1 MIIKSTVTTQIFYY
15 RPNHTWL
22 IQEFVWQCR
31 DVVPELPRVHEFL
44 NFWCQEIDA
53 TINQINVAY
62 VSKEG
67 TYRSLNGSFNYTTD

>member
-1 MIIKSTVTTQIFYY
+1 MIIKNTVTTQIFYY
-15 RPNHTWL
+15 RPGYNWL

-31 DVVPELPRVHEFL
+31 DIVPELPKVHEFL
-44 NFWCQEIDA
+44 NFWQEEIDA

-67 TYRSLNGSFNYTTD
+67 SYRNLNGSIKYTTD

>member
-15 RPNHTWL
+15 RPDYTWL

-31 DVVPELPRVHEFL
+31 DIVPELPKVHKFL
-44 NFWCQEIDA
+44 NFWQEEIDA
-53 TINQINVAY
+53 TINEINVAY

-67 TYRSLNGSFNYTTD
+67 SYRNLNGSINYTTD

>member
-15 RPNHTWL
+15 RPDHTWL

-31 DVVPELPRVHEFL
+31 DIVPELPRVHKFL
-44 NFWCQEIDA
+44 NFWYEEIDA

-62 VSKEG
+62 TNKEG
-67 TYRSLNGSFNYTTD
+67 SYRILNGSINKPTN